1 MSLLIITTI
10 ISVLVG
16 LALFKYWQA
25 KRTIEQVLK
34 TNADLEQENQQQR
47 VEIIQKNTEIKH
59 AKIKQKNNDD
69 VKRGNASAVD
79 KQLQQHGWLRDDNSG
94 NGVSGVQFDL
104 SKPEGHRGNKT
115 PDIGSQSDL

>member
-1 MSLLIITTI
+1 MSLLIITAM

-47 VEIIQKNTEIKH
+47 VEITQKNTEIKH

-79 KQLQQHGWLRDDNSG
+79 QQLQQHGWFRDDDSG
-94 NGVSGVQFDL
+94 NGLSGIQPDL
-104 SKPEGHRGNKT
+104 SESEGYGGDET
-115 PDIGSQSDL
+115 SDTGSQSDL